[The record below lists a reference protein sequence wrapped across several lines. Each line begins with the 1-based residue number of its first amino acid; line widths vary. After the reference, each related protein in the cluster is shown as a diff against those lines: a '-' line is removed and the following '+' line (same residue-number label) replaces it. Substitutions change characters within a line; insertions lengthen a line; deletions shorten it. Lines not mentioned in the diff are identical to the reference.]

1 MPLCERVLSETVATR
16 AASRHRSGVISSVQ
30 FMLIGLTVSLD
41 VSTEHIEVVQGA
53 GGPKARIRGS
63 RIRVIDVVDWYE
75 GLGWSADRIISEFP
89 QLSKAEIFAAL
100 AFTGTIGMRSR
111 RKGLRMRHS
120 SKSTSAKTRAR

>member
-1 MPLCERVLSETVATR
+1 
-16 AASRHRSGVISSVQ
+16 
-30 FMLIGLTVSLD
+30 MLIGLTVSLD

-100 AFTGTIGMRSR
+100 AFYWDHRDEIEAKRAADEAFVEEYFRENPSPLAEKLKQRQIG
-111 RKGLRMRHS
+111 
-120 SKSTSAKTRAR
+120 